1 MNQQRLAVQ
10 PEEPQR
16 NKTKTAL
23 KGAGKGLWFIFSV
36 ALFGLGEGLHLTGQA
51 LKKVSGRRKKKGS
64 ARRGG

>member
-1 MNQQRLAVQ
+1 MNQQRLAFQ

-23 KGAGKGLWFIFSV
+23 KVAGKGLWFIFSV

-51 LKKVSGRRKKKGS
+51 LKKVSGRRKKKES
-64 ARRGG
+64 AQRGE